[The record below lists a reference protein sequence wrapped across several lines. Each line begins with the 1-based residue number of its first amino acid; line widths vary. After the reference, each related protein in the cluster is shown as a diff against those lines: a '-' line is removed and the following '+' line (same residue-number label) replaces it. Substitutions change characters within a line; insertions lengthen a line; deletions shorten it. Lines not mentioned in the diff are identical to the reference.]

1 MYEAKDTDD
10 VKSKGMDEEEI
21 QGAIKSA
28 IQAAI
33 DYVDSDISRQRERAQ
48 RYFDG
53 HVDLEHE
60 EGRSKVVST
69 KVRDV
74 VRGAKPSLMR
84 VFLSNKKFVEFT
96 PKGPEDVANAE
107 QATAYMH
114 WVFNKVGGY
123 NVLNNAIHDSLVK
136 KVGLAKV
143 WWNTETIAKSYTY
156 ENLSDDEVGIL
167 VSKEGVEVVEHTQ
180 EIEMEMDEFGYDVER
195 NTHSIVISHKYEEG
209 EMVVEGIPP
218 EEFFIDGAA
227 KSIDDAYIVCHRTEK
242 RAGDMVALGYDADV
256 IDKLSSADDDTLSGE
271 EEKVLRFG
279 ESIDNTDAL
288 DNDPSMKTIIVTEAY
303 MRIDVEGDG
312 VPTLHK
318 FLCGGTGYEVLDMEP
333 WDKVP
338 FADFHVD
345 PEPHA
350 FYGRSLAELVMHD
363 QDTTTSVLRGIL
375 DNVALTNSPRLEV
388 NEDMV
393 EMDDVLN
400 NEIGAIIR
408 SEQIGSVNPLTVP
421 FVAGS
426 TLPALQYLDMLVEE
440 KTGISKMSMGL
451 NADALQN
458 TTATGAALTAQ
469 ASAGQLEVMSRN
481 LAEGVKRLFQL
492 MLHVSIKNS
501 PDEQMMRLDGEFVP
515 VDPSVWD
522 SGMDMEI
529 NVGLGTGNDDVKA
542 AALMQTFQT
551 QQGIWQTY
559 GPQNG
564 LVTMTQ
570 MRNTLADT
578 LALSGFN
585 NADRYYAPMTVEK
598 EQQLMAQIAEQ
609 EAQAAQG
616 QPSDP
621 MAAALIEAE
630 QIKAQAKL
638 QGDQMR
644 MQGKMQG
651 DNIKMQADMQ
661 VKSAE
666 MQSAQGRE
674 LQELQLKYR
683 ELKAGDDLSR
693 DQMNQ
698 DLLVE
703 AAKILGQYGTSVDV
717 ERVRAMQAMPRTEN
731 M

>member
-1 MYEAKDTDD
+1 MPQMKEDD
-10 VKSKGMDEEEI
+10 I
-21 QGAIKSA
+21 QGAIQQA

-53 HVDLEHE
+53 QVDLEHE
-60 EGRSKVVST
+60 DGRSKVVST

-84 VFLSNKKFVEFT
+84 VFMSNDKFVEFT

-107 QATAYMH
+107 QATAYTH
-114 WVFNKVGGY
+114 WVFNKCNGY
-123 NVLNNAIHDSLVK
+123 NVLSNAIHDALVK

-143 WWNTETIAKSYTY
+143 WWNTETIAKTYTY
-156 ENLSDDEVGIL
+156 ENLSDEEVQIL
-167 VSKEGVEVVEHTQ
+167 VSKDGVEVVEHSQ
-180 EIEMEMDEFGYDVER
+180 EVEIEVDESGMQVER
-195 NTHSIVISHKYEEG
+195 NTHSMVISHKFEEG
-209 EMVVEGIPP
+209 EMVIEGIPP
-218 EEFFIDGAA
+218 EEFFIDGSA

-242 RAGDMVALGYDADV
+242 RAGDLVAMGYDQDV
-256 IDKLSSADDDTLSGE
+256 VDNLSGQDDDTLSGE
-271 EEKVLRFG
+271 EEKILRFG
-279 ESIDNTDAL
+279 ESIDTTEGLA
-288 DNDPSMKTIIVTEAY
+288 NDPSMRVIIVTEAY
-303 MRIDVEGDG
+303 MRIDIEGDG

-318 FLCGGTGYEVLDMEP
+318 FLCGGTGYEILDYEA

-350 FYGRSLAELVMHD
+350 FYGRSLAELVMND

-375 DNVALTNSPRLEV
+375 DNVALVNTPRLEV

-451 NADALQN
+451 NADMLQN
-458 TTATGAALTAQ
+458 TSATAAALTAQ
-469 ASAGQLEVMSRN
+469 AGAGQVEVMARN
-481 LAEGVKRLFQL
+481 LAEGTKRLFQL
-492 MLHVSIKNS
+492 MLHVAVKNS
-501 PDEQMMRLDGEFVP
+501 PDEQMMRLNGQFVP

-522 SGMDMEI
+522 IEMDMEI
-529 NVGLGTGNDDVKA
+529 NVGLGTGQEDVKA
-542 AALMQTFQT
+542 AALMQTFAT
-551 QQGIWQTY
+551 QQQIWQTY
-559 GPQNG
+559 GPTNG
-564 LVTMTQ
+564 LVSMTQ

-578 LALSGFN
+578 LALSGFK
-585 NADRYYAPMTVEK
+585 NADRYYAPMNPET
-598 EQQLMAQIAEQ
+598 EQQLMAQIAEA
-609 EAQAAQG
+609 EAQAAAQQG
-616 QPSDP
+616 QQGDP
-621 MAAALIEAE
+621 MAQALIEAE

-644 MQGKMQG
+644 MQGKMQA
-651 DNIKMQADMQ
+651 DQIKAQATMQ
-661 VKSAE
+661 VKGAE
-666 MQSAQGRE
+666 MQSAQGKE
-674 LQELQLKYR
+674 LAELQLKYR
-683 ELKAGDDLSR
+683 ELQAGDDLSR
-693 DQMNQ
+693 DKMNQ
-698 DLLVE
+698 DLLIE
-703 AAKILGQYGTSVDV
+703 AAKILGQYGSAVDV
-717 ERVRAMQAMPRTEN
+717 ERVRAMQAAPRMGN
-731 M
+731 L